1 MVENILRETRTVKSI
16 GAFASS
22 PVRCPDVFSGIFD
35 ETVDLFVDESVSMV
49 TVSVFDGT
57 SKSFPSAFVGRIFAI
72 MKNKIPMPLYL
83 IAPIR
88 FNLFKML
95 PDIFPPN
102 YLR

>member
-1 MVENILRETRTVKSI
+1 MVENILRETRTVKSV

-35 ETVDLFVDESVSMV
+35 ETVDLFVLGRGNEILFFVESVSMV

-57 SKSFPSAFVGRIFAI
+57 SKSFPSAFVDRIFAI

-88 FNLFKML
+88 FNLF
-95 PDIFPPN
+95 
-102 YLR
+102 

>member
-1 MVENILRETRTVKSI
+1 MYFLAYSTRQSICLLTSVLGRGNEIL
-16 GAFASS
+16 F
-22 PVRCPDVFSGIFD
+22 
-35 ETVDLFVDESVSMV
+35 FVESVSMV

-57 SKSFPSAFVGRIFAI
+57 SKSFPSAFVDRIFAI

>member
-1 MVENILRETRTVKSI
+1 MYFLAYSTRQSICLLTSVLGRGSETL
-16 GAFASS
+16 
-22 PVRCPDVFSGIFD
+22 
-35 ETVDLFVDESVSMV
+35 LFVESVSIV

-57 SKSFPSAFVGRIFAI
+57 SKSFPSAFAGRIFAI

>member
-1 MVENILRETRTVKSI
+1 MLGRGNEIL
-16 GAFASS
+16 F
-22 PVRCPDVFSGIFD
+22 
-35 ETVDLFVDESVSMV
+35 FVESVSMV

-57 SKSFPSAFVGRIFAI
+57 SKSFPSAFVDRIFAI

-95 PDIFPPN
+95 PDIFLPN